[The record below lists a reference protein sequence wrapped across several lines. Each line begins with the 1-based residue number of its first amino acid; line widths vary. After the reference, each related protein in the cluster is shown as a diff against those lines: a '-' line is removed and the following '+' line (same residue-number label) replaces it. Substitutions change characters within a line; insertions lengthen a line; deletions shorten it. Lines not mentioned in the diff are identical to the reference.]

1 LRINAFWQEPTRRL
15 PEGPPSSSA
24 AKGPKRPAALRQGVP
39 MQYRLTTVW
48 AKYSGLAAHGPLM
61 AGVALAGAA
70 ASAAGT
76 IAGGSSAAAM
86 GRAQAGAATFE
97 AKQAEMN
104 AGGDIA
110 ASQRRMFETQQK
122 TNLLTGT
129 ATARAGASGVDAG
142 VGSAAENVG
151 QIQQRGRYAAAL
163 DLWNGQNAASGELN
177 RAAGLQYQSTL
188 DEIGG
193 KAQQDASYY
202 SAASTIA
209 GGGASAYK
217 LWPQS

>member
-1 LRINAFWQEPTRRL
+1 
-15 PEGPPSSSA
+15 
-24 AKGPKRPAALRQGVP
+24 
-39 MQYRLTTVW
+39 MQHRLTTDIW
-48 AKYSGLAAHGPLM
+48 SKYANLAVHGPLM

-70 ASAAGT
+70 ASAMGT
-76 IAGGSSAAAM
+76 IAGGANAAAM
-86 GRAQAGAATFE
+86 GKAKAGEATFE
-97 AKQAEMN
+97 ANQATMN

-110 ASQRRMFETQQK
+110 ASQRRMFDTQQK

-151 QIQQRGRYAAAL
+151 EIQQRGRYAAAL
-163 DLWNGQNAASGELN
+163 DLWNGENAATGELN

-193 KAQQDASYY
+193 KEQQDASYY
-202 SAASTIA
+202 SAAGTLA
-209 GGGASAYK
+209 GGGSSAFK
-217 LWPQS
+217 LYGENPFGPTPPPKA